1 MEKKN
6 LNDPSNS
13 KISNIKIN
21 NYIILNLPK
30 EIIKYAK

>member
-21 NYIILNLPK
+21 NFILNLPK